1 LMASRWKKAHILATF
16 RVIALPLIGVLALG
30 LPAWLAWPS
39 FALALA
45 AFRTTVVTGDNI
57 IVDIVPAAFRARAAG
72 ARYLGVSLGA
82 IVSNAAGGWLIQ
94 NRGYQWPIGGSV
106 VLGACL
112 ALALIVFFG
121 RREPMPGSSASAVAQ
136 ESV

>member
-1 LMASRWKKAHILATF
+1 VGYVFTTNQAIVVVLFILLPLMASRWEKAHILATVRF
-16 RVIALPLIGVLALG
+16 IALPLIALLALG

-45 AFRTTVVTGDNI
+45 AFRITLVTGDNI

-82 IVSNAAGGWLIQ
+82 L
-94 NRGYQWPIGGSV
+94 
-106 VLGACL
+106 L
-112 ALALIVFFG
+112 AFALIVFFG
-121 RREPMPGSSASAVAQ
+121 RRESVPGASASTVPQ
-136 ESV
+136 ESA